1 MPRPLEI
8 YLTDHFA
15 GATFGV
21 ELVRRC
27 RSKNEGTKFAAPL
40 GDLVRQIEADRSML
54 LKLLRRLDAAPSLF
68 KTSLGWSLEKVR
80 RLKPNGRPFAYTP
93 LSRVAELEILETGI
107 AGKRALWAALDALY
121 PDDPRFAS
129 FDFAAL
135 AERAEEQIQT
145 VERLRLEAARVAFG

>member
-1 MPRPLEI
+1 VPRALEI

-27 RSKNEGTKFAAPL
+27 CSKNEGTKFAAPL
-40 GDLVRQIEADRSML
+40 AELVRQIEADRSTL
-54 LKLLRRLDAAPSLF
+54 LKLLRRLDTTPSLF
-68 KTSLGWSLEKVR
+68 KTSVGWTLEKAR
-80 RLKPNGRPFAYTP
+80 RLKRNGRPFAYTP

-121 PDDPRFAS
+121 SDDPRFAG

-135 AERAEEQIQT
+135 AKRAEEQIET
-145 VERLRLEAARVAFG
+145 VERLRLAAARVAFG